1 MREMKRNIL
10 AIVVMAILLALGG
23 TAQAVSYKGAYKGRS
38 QQPAYMAPATVPVI
52 TFQSTSAMPVM
63 MSTESILNEDGTVNA
78 GAYGVG
84 QSYSSGRPGHI
95 RKADSNGDGIDDET
109 GLPVDNIDN
118 PIVNP
123 NDPGNVPLGDGLWVL
138 LLLAGAYVV
147 VRRIKETRILGA

>member
-1 MREMKRNIL
+1 MKRNIF

-23 TAQAVSYKGAYKGRS
+23 TAQAVSYNGTYRGRS
-38 QQPAYMAPATVPVI
+38 QQPAYMAPATVPVV

-63 MSTESILNEDGTVNA
+63 MSTETLLNADGTVNA

-95 RKADSNGDGIDDET
+95 RKVVDNDHDGFDDET
-109 GLPVDNIDN
+109 GLAIENIDN
-118 PIVNP
+118 PTINP

-138 LLLAGAYVV
+138 LLLAGAY
-147 VRRIKETRILGA
+147 ILARTLRTKRAITK

>member
-1 MREMKRNIL
+1 MKRYIVC
-10 AIVVMAILLALGG
+10 IVVVLIACV
-23 TAQAVSYKGAYKGRS
+23 AQVNAVNYQSTYKGGFP
-38 QQPAYMAPATVPVI
+38 QPTFMAPATATAPTVD
-52 TFQSTSAMPVM
+52 FQSTSSMPVM

-78 GAYGVG
+78 EAYGVG
-84 QSYSSGRPGHI
+84 QRNTPAQRRIG
-95 RKADSNGDGIDDET
+95 
-109 GLPVDNIDN
+109 N

>member
-1 MREMKRNIL
+1 MREMKRNIF
-10 AIVVMAILLALGG
+10 AIVMMAILLALGG
-23 TAQAVSYKGAYKGRS
+23 TAQAVSYKGTYKGGYS
-38 QQPAYMAPATVPVI
+38 QPAYMAPATVPVV
-52 TFQSTSAMPVM
+52 TFQSTSSMPVM
-63 MSTESILNEDGTVNA
+63 MSTETLLNADGTVNA

-95 RKADSNGDGIDDET
+95 RKADSDGDGFDDET
-109 GLPVDNIDN
+109 GLAVDNIDN
-118 PIVNP
+118 PTIDP

>member
-10 AIVVMAILLALGG
+10 AIVVMALLLALGG

-38 QQPAYMAPATVPVI
+38 SQPAYMAPATVPVV
-52 TFQSTSAMPVM
+52 TFQSTSSMPVM
-63 MSTESILNEDGTVNA
+63 MSTETLLNADGTVNS

-95 RKADSNGDGIDDET
+95 RKADNDHDGFDDET
-109 GLPVDNIDN
+109 GLAVENVDNPTID
-118 PIVNP
+118 P

-147 VRRIKETRILGA
+147 VRRIKGTRILGT

>member
-1 MREMKRNIL
+1 MREMKRNIF
-10 AIVVMAILLALGG
+10 AIVMMAILLALGG
-23 TAQAVSYKGAYKGRS
+23 TAQAVSYKGTYKGRS

-52 TFQSTSAMPVM
+52 TFQSTSSMPVM
-63 MSTESILNEDGTVNA
+63 MSTETLLNEDGTVNA

-95 RKADSNGDGIDDET
+95 RKADDNGDGIDDET
-109 GLPVDNIDN
+109 GLPVENIDN
-118 PIVNP
+118 PTIDP

-138 LLLAGAYVV
+138 LLLAGAYIV